1 MAAFRHPES
10 SPMPSR
16 SVDIIVLGAG
26 MVGVSAALALQA
38 RGRTVTLVDR
48 HGEAADETTFGNA
61 GLIQSEAV
69 IPYTLPRDP
78 AEIANAALNRDPRA
92 HIRYGALPANAQA
105 LWQYF
110 QFSNSSRVAET
121 AAAMK
126 PLVFGAAEEHLK
138 LAKAASCSALLRP
151 TGWIKV
157 WRTQEGEDAA
167 RRDAEALRQ
176 YGVPVHFLDRD
187 GLTALEP
194 NLGEAGRGGAHFP
207 EPLSTPD
214 PQGLAR
220 AYAAL
225 FVKHGGRFEKGDAM
239 TLEPSAAGWTVT
251 TDDGRVAAPDVV
263 VALGPWSNDL
273 ARAFGLKLPF
283 FVKRGYHRHYEAKGN
298 AGLNRPVLDIEKGY
312 LVVPMTLG
320 LRLTTGAE
328 FARPDDPPS
337 SAHIDRLEP
346 FAREMFPIGARKE
359 VEPWLGR
366 RPCLPDM
373 RPIVG
378 AFPGRPGLWLD
389 FGHQHLGLTL
399 GPITG
404 RLIADMV
411 TGETP
416 FVDPAPFRAERFG

>member
-1 MAAFRHPES
+1 
-10 SPMPSR
+10 MPSR
-16 SVDIIVLGAG
+16 GVDVVVLGAG
-26 MVGVSAALALQA
+26 MVGVCAALALQA
-38 RGRTVTLVDR
+38 RGRAVVLVDR
-48 HGEAADETTFGNA
+48 HGEAADETSYGNA
-61 GLIQSEAV
+61 GLVQSEAV
-69 IPYTLPRDP
+69 IPYTFPRDP

-92 HIRYGALPANAQA
+92 HIRYSALPANAQA

-110 QFSNSSRVAET
+110 QFSNSSRVGET

-126 PLVFGAAEEHLK
+126 PLVFGAADEHRR
-138 LAKAASCSALLRP
+138 LAEAAGASDLLRP

-157 WRTQEGEDAA
+157 WRTAEGEDAA
-167 RRDAEALRQ
+167 RRDVEALKQ
-176 YGVPVHFLDRD
+176 YGVRVHFLDRD
-187 GLTALEP
+187 ALTALEP
-194 NLGEAGRGGAHFP
+194 HVGEVGRGGAHFP
-207 EPLSTPD
+207 DPLSTPD

-225 FVKHGGRFEKGDAM
+225 FVQRGGRFEKGDAM
-239 TLEPSAAGWTVT
+239 TLEPATGGWMVT
-251 TDDGRVAAPDVV
+251 TDKGCIAAPEVV
-263 VALGPWSNDL
+263 IALGPWSNDL
-273 ARAFGLKLPF
+273 VRAFGLKLPF
-283 FVKRGYHRHYEAKGN
+283 FVKRGYHRHYEPKGN
-298 AGLNRPVLDIEKGY
+298 AGLGRPVLDIEKGY
-312 LVVPMTLG
+312 LVAPMTQG

-346 FAREMFPIGARKE
+346 FARELFPIGAPKE
-359 VEPWLGR
+359 AAPWLGR

-378 AFPGRPGLWLD
+378 AFPGKPGLWLD

-404 RLIADMV
+404 RLLAEMM

>member
-1 MAAFRHPES
+1 
-10 SPMPSR
+10 MPW
-16 SVDIIVLGAG
+16 
-26 MVGVSAALALQA
+26 
-38 RGRTVTLVDR
+38 
-48 HGEAADETTFGNA
+48 TT
-61 GLIQSEAV
+61 
-69 IPYTLPRDP
+69 PP
-78 AEIANAALNRDPRA
+78 
-92 HIRYGALPANAQA
+92 
-105 LWQYF
+105 
-110 QFSNSSRVAET
+110 
-121 AAAMK
+121 
-126 PLVFGAAEEHLK
+126 
-138 LAKAASCSALLRP
+138 
-151 TGWIKV
+151 
-157 WRTQEGEDAA
+157 
-167 RRDAEALRQ
+167 
-176 YGVPVHFLDRD
+176 
-187 GLTALEP
+187 
-194 NLGEAGRGGAHFP
+194 
-207 EPLSTPD
+207 
-214 PQGLAR
+214 
-220 AYAAL
+220 
-225 FVKHGGRFEKGDAM
+225 
-239 TLEPSAAGWTVT
+239 AAGWTVT